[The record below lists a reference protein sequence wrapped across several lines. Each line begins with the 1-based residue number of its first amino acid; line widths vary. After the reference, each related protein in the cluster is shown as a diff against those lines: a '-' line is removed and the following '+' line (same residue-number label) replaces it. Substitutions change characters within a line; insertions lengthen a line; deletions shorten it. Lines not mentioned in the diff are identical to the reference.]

1 MEGHVTSGSPEE
13 EYYLS
18 GGHKRCGC
26 CCGAV
31 PGEIFRAGDI
41 KCFPL
46 EIPVNAMYFTMYEQA
61 AKRFKEDEKTELLS
75 EVNINHESLHVSGK
89 GQSS

>member
-1 MEGHVTSGSPEE
+1 
-13 EYYLS
+13 
-18 GGHKRCGC
+18 
-26 CCGAV
+26 
-31 PGEIFRAGDI
+31 
-41 KCFPL
+41 
-46 EIPVNAMYFTMYEQA
+46 MYEQA